1 MLTAERVV
9 RLLPLGIAVLALFPA
24 AGSVFAVRTLG
35 SNAFWPGAAAAG
47 RQADPT
53 TLGWNEYFGYWR
65 LDPGIAI
72 GPKEPFRLQ
81 ITVDG
86 DELHIERHGFSITE
100 ISRYRLDG
108 ALSTTVQNGLA
119 IEAAAVLEPRGM
131 VIRTRMPLPDGRVSN
146 VTEVFS
152 VQRRFVALLTIER
165 TTIVGTRTTV
175 TTDSAPASPDAATS
189 PSRRPA
195 VKARVEFSDRQ

>member
-53 TLGWNEYFGYWR
+53 SLGWNEYFGYWR

-81 ITVDG
+81 ISVDG
-86 DELHIERHGFSITE
+86 EELHIERHGFSITE

-175 TTDSAPASPDAATS
+175 TTDLLRRLPMPRPLHPDD
-189 PSRRPA
+189 RP
-195 VKARVEFSDRQ
+195 

>member
-1 MLTAERVV
+1 LVAASGGEWIILTAERVV
-9 RLLPLGIAVLALFPA
+9 RLLPLAIAVLALFPA
-24 AGSVFAVRTLG
+24 TGSVFAVRTLG
-35 SNAFWPGAAAAG
+35 SNAFWPVAAAAG

-53 TLGWNEYFGYWR
+53 SLGWSEYFGYWR

-100 ISRYRLDG
+100 VSRYRLDG
-108 ALSTTVQNGLA
+108 VASMTVQNGGA
-119 IEAAAVLEPRGM
+119 VEAAAVLEPRGM
-131 VIRTRMPLPDGRVSN
+131 VIRTRMPLPGGRVSN

-165 TTIVGTRTTV
+165 TTVVGTRTTV
-175 TTDSAPASPDAATS
+175 TTDLLRRLPMPRPLHPDNQ
-189 PSRRPA
+189 P
-195 VKARVEFSDRQ
+195 

>member
-1 MLTAERVV
+1 MDYAEPAERVV
-9 RLLPLGIAVLALFPA
+9 RLLPLAMSVLAVFPV
-24 AGSVFAVRTLG
+24 AGSAFAVRAPG
-35 SNAFWPGAAAAG
+35 SSAFGPGTAAVQSPEA
-47 RQADPT
+47 PT
-53 TLGWNEYFGYWR
+53 APNWNEDFGYWR

-72 GPKEPFRLQ
+72 GPNEPFRLR

-100 ISRYRLDG
+100 VSRYRLDG
-108 ALSTTVQNGLA
+108 VATTTVQNGGA
-119 IEAAAVLEPRGM
+119 VEAAAVLEPRGM
-131 VIRTRMPLPDGRVSN
+131 VIRTRVPLSAGRVSN

-175 TTDSAPASPDAATS
+175 TTDLLRRLPMPRPLHPDNQ
-189 PSRRPA
+189 P
-195 VKARVEFSDRQ
+195 